1 MGDPST
7 VYVGNLSFDTT
18 FERVCSFIQEMGI
31 FGTVDLKLRD
41 NGSSMGWALVQCA
54 SSDEAASAVSLLNGV
69 ELDGRA
75 LRANIDRGGGGGG
88 GVKGFKSGGFGQDYS
103 GTPSTNSL
111 YVGNLSWTVDDAA
124 LQQLFADYGA
134 ISANVQVG
142 FDGRSRGYGIVRF
155 NTTEEAS
162 AAIADFN
169 GFEHEGRQLSARFD
183 VPRQARPARAP
194 RAGGGGGGGFSKRGV
209 PNSSIFVRNLP
220 ENYTWT
226 DLKELF
232 GALSPE
238 FADVKTG
245 PDGFSRGWGIV
256 RFSDASAAVA
266 AIEQFNG
273 YTIPG
278 SLDGLEVCLDAK

>member
-1 MGDPST
+1 
-7 VYVGNLSFDTT
+7 VYVGNLSFDTS

-54 SSDEAASAVSLLNGV
+54 SADEAASAVPLLNGV

-75 LRANIDRGGGGGG
+75 LRANIDRGRGGDGGGT
-88 GVKGFKSGGFGQDYS
+88 GFQSARSGGFGQDYS

-111 YVGNLSWTVDDAA
+111 YVGNLSWAVDDAG

-155 NTTEEAS
+155 TTTEEAS
-162 AAIADFN
+162 AAIDDFN

-194 RAGGGGGGGFSKRGV
+194 RAGGGSGGFSKRGV

-226 DLKELF
+226 DLKKLF

-256 RFSDASAAVA
+256 RFSDASAAAA

-278 SLDGLEVCLDAK
+278 SLVGLEVRLDAK